1 MEEWA
6 APQWE
11 RQPGEP
17 ADWFNHFTMFLL
29 GGPSR
34 SLLGTY
40 NIHRQKVGKGRTRQ
54 IPNSW
59 VQKSR
64 EWGWRERAAAWD
76 ERNRLEAVAKEQAAR
91 DQMIQQHIAAAR
103 LMFGQSVKWFTQ
115 QPVLDPVTR
124 QPQVGPD
131 GKPVMALWTPTNF
144 NDAMRAIQAG
154 VELERKSRGMPAWVL
169 EIDSMTND
177 QLIRAFQATVGAIL
191 GYRES
196 DDEVFAPDPPPTSID
211 DTARQR

>member
-6 APQWE
+6 EPRWE

-29 GGPSR
+29 GGPGR

-40 NIHRQKVGKGRTRQ
+40 NIHRTKVGKGRTRQ

-64 EWGWRERAAAWD
+64 EWGWRERADAWD
-76 ERNRLEAVAKEQAAR
+76 ERNRLDLVAKEQAAR

-103 LMFGQSVKWFTQ
+103 LMFGQSLKWFAQ
-115 QPVLDPVTR
+115 QPVIDPATKQVKLDDQGNPVLAPW
-124 QPQVGPD
+124 Q
-131 GKPVMALWTPTNF
+131 PTNF
-144 NDAMRAIQAG
+144 SDAMRAIQAG
-154 VELERKSRGMPAWVL
+154 VELERKSRGMPSWVL
-169 EIDSMTND
+169 EIDCMSD
-177 QLIRAFQATVGAIL
+177 EQLIREFQATVGAIL
-191 GYRES
+191 GYQPGNEDTEFVPAPPPAS
-196 DDEVFAPDPPPTSID
+196 LDDE
-211 DTARQR
+211 